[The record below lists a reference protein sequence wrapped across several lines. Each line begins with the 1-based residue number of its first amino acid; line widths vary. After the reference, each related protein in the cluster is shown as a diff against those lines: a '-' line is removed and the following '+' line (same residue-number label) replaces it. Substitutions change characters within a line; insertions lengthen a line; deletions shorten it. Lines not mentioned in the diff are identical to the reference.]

1 MSFDLSSGSQPLLRG
16 PQVPI
21 NMPKTENSLYTGSL
35 WYHIY
40 VPAVEKAFG
49 AMKIYLLLYYI
60 VKPTAQLFGK

>member
-49 AMKIYLLLYYI
+49 AMKICQAHSWLT
-60 VKPTAQLFGK
+60 TAHMVP